1 MEVPDQ
7 PLLDLDQLL
16 EVLDHHHTITNANM
30 KAVTVPELV
39 LEELVGQE
47 LVEQQDRLQVPVP
60 LHHQHTEV

>member
-7 PLLDLDQLL
+7 LLLDLDQLL
-16 EVLDHHHTITNANM
+16 EVLDHHTITNANM